1 MFITIQIFKEKN
13 HYFCF
18 RRKNISLKGVNL
30 MDFFEG
36 VRGGGIFL
44 LVLFL
49 LIVIFCGVGGYWVKT
64 FFFNYKHVI
73 LFGFEISAID
83 T

>member
-1 MFITIQIFKEKN
+1 
-13 HYFCF
+13 
-18 RRKNISLKGVNL
+18 